1 MLKKIVLS
9 ILSIF
14 LIACSSIRTIRDSVE
29 KKEVIKQ
36 AIYTSQKEV
45 VLLGNNYD
53 YLFTGEEAR
62 KLLTLIDFFKMKGL
76 TKENVS
82 RIDKKITVNE
92 NGEVRLW
99 VSTDFIISKKNNV
112 DDENYEKEQ
121 ENFVNN
127 FKIKLEEKNIEYKV
141 TENNQYWRFNL
152 PNAINVYGKV
162 VKLENH
168 NKVLGETSS
177 QLINLKINLIMTQK
191 REVQK
196 YTKGDI
202 IGGVATVVLAPIWI
216 PVGAV
221 VAAAYTVVAIP
232 ALIIS
237 YTINQ

>member
-1 MLKKIVLS
+1 MLKKFSLI
-9 ILSIF
+9 IF
-14 LIACSSIRTIRDSVE
+14 YMFLMACSNTMTVTDYSE
-29 KKEVIKQ
+29 KD
-36 AIYTSQKEV
+36 EV
-45 VLLGNNYD
+45 VKQVITNSKKDVILLGNNYD

-141 TENNQYWRFNL
+141 TENNRYWRFNL

-168 NKVLGETSS
+168 NKILEETSS
-177 QLINLKINLIMTQK
+177 QLINLNIDLTEVHQKEVRRFSPTQI
-191 REVQK
+191 VVG
-196 YTKGDI
+196 TVGVILSPILLPI
-202 IGGVATVVLAPIWI
+202 IFL
-216 PVGAV
+216 
-221 VAAAYTVVAIP
+221 Y
-232 ALIIS
+232 
-237 YTINQ
+237 N

>member
-1 MLKKIVLS
+1 MLKKFSLI
-9 ILSIF
+9 IF
-14 LIACSSIRTIRDSVE
+14 CMFLMACSNTMTVTDYSE
-29 KKEVIKQ
+29 KD
-36 AIYTSQKEV
+36 EV
-45 VLLGNNYD
+45 VKQVITNSKKDVILLGNNYD

-99 VSTDFIISKKNNV
+99 VSTDFIISKKNNE

-168 NKVLGETSS
+168 NKILEEKG
-177 QLINLKINLIMTQK
+177 LI
-191 REVQK
+191 
-196 YTKGDI
+196 
-202 IGGVATVVLAPIWI
+202 
-216 PVGAV
+216 
-221 VAAAYTVVAIP
+221 
-232 ALIIS
+232 
-237 YTINQ
+237 

>member
-1 MLKKIVLS
+1 MLKKFSLI
-9 ILSIF
+9 IF
-14 LIACSSIRTIRDSVE
+14 CMFLMACSNTMTVTDYSE
-29 KKEVIKQ
+29 KD
-36 AIYTSQKEV
+36 EV
-45 VLLGNNYD
+45 VKQVITNSKKDVILLGNNYD

-168 NKVLGETSS
+168 NKILEETSS
-177 QLINLKINLIMTQK
+177 QLINLNIDLTEVHQKEVRRFSPTQI
-191 REVQK
+191 VVG
-196 YTKGDI
+196 TVGVILSPILLPI
-202 IGGVATVVLAPIWI
+202 IFL
-216 PVGAV
+216 
-221 VAAAYTVVAIP
+221 Y
-232 ALIIS
+232 
-237 YTINQ
+237 N

>member
-1 MLKKIVLS
+1 M
-9 ILSIF
+9 F
-14 LIACSSIRTIRDSVE
+14 LMACSNTMTVTDYSE
-29 KKEVIKQ
+29 KD
-36 AIYTSQKEV
+36 EV
-45 VLLGNNYD
+45 VKQVITNNKKDVILLGNNYD

-141 TENNQYWRFNL
+141 TENNRYWRFNL

-168 NKVLGETSS
+168 NKILEETSS
-177 QLINLKINLIMTQK
+177 Q
-191 REVQK
+191 
-196 YTKGDI
+196 
-202 IGGVATVVLAPIWI
+202 
-216 PVGAV
+216 
-221 VAAAYTVVAIP
+221 
-232 ALIIS
+232 
-237 YTINQ
+237 

>member
-99 VSTDFIISKKNNV
+99 VSTDFIISKKNNE

-141 TENNQYWRFNL
+141 TENNRYWRFNL

-168 NKVLGETSS
+168 NKILEETSS
-177 QLINLKINLIMTQK
+177 QLINLKINLIMTK
-191 REVQK
+191 EREVQK

>member
-1 MLKKIVLS
+1 MLKKI
-9 ILSIF
+9 ILIIISLF
-14 LIACSSIRTIRDSVE
+14 LIACSSIEEIPKKDLVSSKNETIKLAITTPER
-29 KKEVIKQ
+29 EVI
-36 AIYTSQKEV
+36 
-45 VLLGNNYD
+45 LLGENYD
-53 YLFTGEEAR
+53 YQFTGEEAR

-141 TENNQYWRFNL
+141 TENNRYWRFNL

-168 NKVLGETSS
+168 NKILEETSS
-177 QLINLKINLIMTQK
+177 QLINLNIDLTEVHQKEVRRFSPTQI
-191 REVQK
+191 VVG
-196 YTKGDI
+196 TVGVILSPILLPI
-202 IGGVATVVLAPIWI
+202 IFL
-216 PVGAV
+216 
-221 VAAAYTVVAIP
+221 Y
-232 ALIIS
+232 
-237 YTINQ
+237 N

>member
-1 MLKKIVLS
+1 MLKKFSLI
-9 ILSIF
+9 IF
-14 LIACSSIRTIRDSVE
+14 CMFLMACSNTMTVTDYSE
-29 KKEVIKQ
+29 KD
-36 AIYTSQKEV
+36 EV
-45 VLLGNNYD
+45 VKQVITNSKKDVILLGNNYD

-82 RIDKKITVNE
+82 WIDKKITVNE

-99 VSTDFIISKKNNV
+99 VSTDFIISKKNNE

-141 TENNQYWRFNL
+141 TENNRYWRFNL

-168 NKVLGETSS
+168 NKILEETSS
-177 QLINLKINLIMTQK
+177 QLINLNIDLTEVHQKEVRRFSPTQI
-191 REVQK
+191 VVG
-196 YTKGDI
+196 TVGVILSPILLPI
-202 IGGVATVVLAPIWI
+202 IFL
-216 PVGAV
+216 
-221 VAAAYTVVAIP
+221 Y
-232 ALIIS
+232 
-237 YTINQ
+237 N